1 LSLRLSVLLTRNRAR
16 IYLQLA
22 RQEWL
27 MSLFKQLFIAICVL
41 MLVNFTGSFLVSVE
55 SSREQQ
61 VNQLRAHAQDA
72 ATALGLSLS
81 PHVNDTAM
89 IELMVSS
96 IFDSGYFE
104 SIRVTD
110 PATGELLV
118 ERSGVPVSGEAPQW
132 FAQLVDLEAAQGD
145 AIVSDGWRQAAQV
158 QVISHPL
165 FAVSKLWQS
174 TLGNLLWLTLS
185 GVLCIA
191 LGVLLLKRQLRPL
204 DYMVAQSNAIAR
216 REFLSLPELPKTPE
230 FRRVVNAMNQMVGKL
245 KALFAEEAARSEV
258 LRAEAYQ
265 DSLTGLANRRYF
277 DLQLHARLN
286 VEEQAC
292 SGYLLLLR
300 VNDLSGL
307 NQRFGG
313 QRTDQLLVSIAE
325 QLQQL
330 SQGRFV
336 LARNRGGEFA
346 LLAPGLARSD
356 AQQLAEQLEQSLCS
370 LQQTGASD
378 CLPVAHIGLTSFAP
392 GAAEDEL
399 YRALDAALALAASQA
414 QPSWAFNEL
423 AEQSRAA
430 DEGQSWYHLLD
441 TALEQGRIQ
450 LFFQPVVAADEPT
463 RVLHHKVLARVI
475 DEQGGVIPAGRFLP
489 WVERFGWAARLDR
502 VMLGL
507 VLTQLHSHQ
516 AAVALS
522 LSGSIRDPQT
532 LTALYAQL
540 QQHRSLGPRLTLEL
554 DEDQLPDQAA
564 LESLTQRLRSLGFG
578 LGLQHFGGRFS
589 MIGNLAK
596 LGLSY
601 LKVDGSY
608 IRDIDQENDKRLFI
622 EAMQRAANSI
632 DLPLIAERVESEG
645 EWQVLRA
652 MGINGVQGRLFGEPG
667 PWR

>member
-1 LSLRLSVLLTRNRAR
+1 
-16 IYLQLA
+16 
-22 RQEWL
+22 

-61 VNQLRAHAQDA
+61 VNQLRAHAQDT
-72 ATALGLSLS
+72 ATALGLSLG

-104 SIRVTD
+104 SIRVSD
-110 PATGELLV
+110 PATGALLV
-118 ERSGVPVSGEAPQW
+118 ERTGVPVSGEAPQW
-132 FAQLVDLEAAQGD
+132 FARLVNLAPAQGD
-145 AIVSDGWRQAAQV
+145 AIVSDGWRQAAHV
-158 QVISHPL
+158 QVVSHPL
-165 FAVSKLWQS
+165 FAVGKLWQS
-174 TLGNLLWLTLS
+174 TLGNLLWLTLT

-191 LGVLLLKRQLRPL
+191 LGGLLLKRQLRPL
-204 DYMVAQSNAIAR
+204 DYMVEQSNAIAR

-277 DLQLHARLN
+277 DSQLHARLN

-307 NQRFGG
+307 NQRLGG
-313 QRTDQLLVSIAE
+313 PRTDQLLVGIAE

-330 SQGRFV
+330 SRGRFI

-346 LLAPGLARSD
+346 LLAPGVERQE
-356 AQQLAEQLEQSLCS
+356 AQQLAEQLEQMLHS

-378 CLPVAHIGLTSFAP
+378 CTPVAYMGLTRFAP
-392 GAAEDEL
+392 GDAEDEL
-399 YRALDAALALAASQA
+399 YRTLDSALTQAASQA
-414 QPSWAFNEL
+414 QPSWAFSEL
-423 AEQSRAA
+423 TDQSASV
-430 DEGQSWYHLLD
+430 DEGQGWYRLLD
-441 TALEQGRIQ
+441 QALEQGRIQ
-450 LFFQPVVAADEPT
+450 LYFQPVVATADPAC
-463 RVLHHKVLARVI
+463 VLHHKVLARVL
-475 DEQGGVIPAGRFLP
+475 DEQGVVIPAGRFLP
-489 WVERFGWAARLDR
+489 WLERFGWAARLDA
-502 VMLGL
+502 VMLEL
-507 VLTQLHSHQ
+507 VLKNLQQ
-516 AAVALS
+516 QPMKVALS
-522 LSGSIRDPQT
+522 LSGSCIREPQA
-532 LTALYAQL
+532 LAGLYAQL
-540 QQHRSLGPRLTLEL
+540 QNHRALSAYLTLEL

-564 LESLTQRLRSLGFG
+564 LENLTQRLRTLGFG

-596 LGLSY
+596 LGLGY

-608 IRDIDQENDKRLFI
+608 IRGIDQENDKRLFI

-632 DLPLIAERVESEG
+632 DLPLIAERVETEG
-645 EWQVLRA
+645 ECQVLRS
-652 MGINGVQGRLFGEPG
+652 MGISGVQGRLFGEPA